1 MEFKVFKQISEV
13 GEIHWDSL
21 VSKRFFLSYKYLY
34 AMEKACEQL
43 EYRYVLAT
51 DKGQFVS
58 LCYFQLIPFSGEALR
73 NYLPPNAFFKWLFEF
88 SLAKVKTK
96 LLVLGN
102 VVFTCENGVLI
113 HDNYKYDAENLINSS
128 LHVVLNSLDR
138 TPLGTMISENI
149 KTISSK
155 LFCPKA
161 FHIFK
166 VEDRM
171 ELDIKGLA
179 TFDDYLYKLQSKYRL
194 RVRKVVDLN
203 KNTLIIDV
211 NKENFNTYREDLSK
225 LFLNVLNNSKFK
237 LTTISVDYFYQYL
250 SYVDR
255 FHLKGLMVEGN
266 LVGFVSY
273 FQLDSIIEVHYVGI
287 NYEYNES
294 HRVYNFILI
303 LMIQIAL
310 GQQIPKICFGRT
322 AQELKSTLGAQPF
335 STLSSLKINY
345 PLLNIF
351 TPIFLSRMVP
361 ESWVQ
366 RSPFKHTEK

>member
-58 LCYFQLIPFSGEALR
+58 LCYFQLIPFSGAALR
-73 NYLPPNAFFKWLFEF
+73 NYLPPNAFFKWLFEY

-102 VVFTCENGVLI
+102 VIFTCENGVLI
-113 HDNYKYDAENLINSS
+113 HDSYKRDAENLINSS
-128 LHVVLNSLDR
+128 LHAVLNSLDR

-171 ELDIKGLA
+171 ELDIKGFA
-179 TFDDYLYKLQSKYRL
+179 TFDDYLNKLHSKYRL
-194 RVRKVVDLN
+194 RVRKVNDLN
-203 KNTLIIDV
+203 KNTSIIDI
-211 NKENFNTYREDLSK
+211 NKKNFNTYKEDLSK

-255 FHLKGLMVEGN
+255 FHFKGLMAEGK

-303 LMIQIAL
+303 LMIKIAVGL
-310 GQQIPKICFGRT
+310 QIPKICFGRT

-366 RSPFKHTEK
+366 RSPFKHREK